1 MILRKK
7 IIRSI
12 AAITAT
18 LSMLALPI
26 ASANAEE
33 IVSPPYPEYTGW
45 VVQDGEHYWFDSG
58 TMARSKEIYDP
69 SSNAWYWLD
78 ADGTM
83 ARNKDVYQRSNG
95 GKWVRYD
102 SNGHMIKGEDCRYG
116 GWYYF
121 DQTTGAMAKGMK
133 YIGSN
138 GGKWVYYDWTT
149 GKMAHGEQYVN
160 YDAQHTGWYLFDQYT
175 GAMFHGDTYIRS
187 NGGKWVRYDRVTGK
201 MIKGLHYQDGA
212 YYYFDQTTGAMAH
225 GRVWVSE
232 WNSYATFDS
241 VSGRYVSKDSGNNN
255 PGNTGGENIRGRFC
269 KKSEKGQQ
277 RIDGDGTLIVCEC
290 RNGNNT
296 PHWYAK

>member
-45 VVQDGEHYWFDSG
+45 GVQDGEHYWFDSG

-102 SNGHMIKGEDCRYG
+102 SKWPY
-116 GWYYF
+116 
-121 DQTTGAMAKGMK
+121 DQGRGLP
-133 YIGSN
+133 I
-138 GGKWVYYDWTT
+138 WRLV
-149 GKMAHGEQYVN
+149 
-160 YDAQHTGWYLFDQYT
+160 LF
-175 GAMFHGDTYIRS
+175 
-187 NGGKWVRYDRVTGK
+187 
-201 MIKGLHYQDGA
+201 
-212 YYYFDQTTGAMAH
+212 
-225 GRVWVSE
+225 
-232 WNSYATFDS
+232 
-241 VSGRYVSKDSGNNN
+241 
-255 PGNTGGENIRGRFC
+255 
-269 KKSEKGQQ
+269 
-277 RIDGDGTLIVCEC
+277 
-290 RNGNNT
+290 
-296 PHWYAK
+296 

>member
-102 SNGHMIKGEDCRYG
+102 SNGHMIKGEDYRYG

-160 YDAQHTGWYLFDQYT
+160 YDAQHTGWYLFDQHT
-175 GAMFHGDTYIRS
+175 GAMFHGDTYPIQWRQMGS
-187 NGGKWVRYDRVTGK
+187 
-201 MIKGLHYQDGA
+201 L
-212 YYYFDQTTGAMAH
+212 
-225 GRVWVSE
+225 
-232 WNSYATFDS
+232 
-241 VSGRYVSKDSGNNN
+241 
-255 PGNTGGENIRGRFC
+255 
-269 KKSEKGQQ
+269 
-277 RIDGDGTLIVCEC
+277 
-290 RNGNNT
+290 
-296 PHWYAK
+296 

>member
-83 ARNKDVYQRSNG
+83 ARNKDVGS
-95 GKWVRYD
+95 VRP
-102 SNGHMIKGEDCRYG
+102 RL
-116 GWYYF
+116 
-121 DQTTGAMAKGMK
+121 T
-133 YIGSN
+133 
-138 GGKWVYYDWTT
+138 
-149 GKMAHGEQYVN
+149 
-160 YDAQHTGWYLFDQYT
+160 
-175 GAMFHGDTYIRS
+175 
-187 NGGKWVRYDRVTGK
+187 
-201 MIKGLHYQDGA
+201 
-212 YYYFDQTTGAMAH
+212 
-225 GRVWVSE
+225 
-232 WNSYATFDS
+232 
-241 VSGRYVSKDSGNNN
+241 
-255 PGNTGGENIRGRFC
+255 
-269 KKSEKGQQ
+269 
-277 RIDGDGTLIVCEC
+277 
-290 RNGNNT
+290 
-296 PHWYAK
+296 